1 MKKLI
6 AMALAASMM
15 ISLAAC
21 GSSSDSGSSSSSG
34 SSDSSSSANEAA
46 SGTEAGA
53 EAGADEE
60 EEAEVTPAADAVKL
74 NLSVPDAE
82 SSSIGVAAKHL
93 ADELNSKSEGRL
105 DVSVYY
111 DGSLYGG
118 DATAAVT
125 TMQDGGL
132 DMLCLA
138 TSWYASFDDSFNVI
152 QIPYLFKS
160 VDVEKAYLND
170 EASQPMWDAVEGM
183 GVKFL
188 AAWTRSFR
196 MITNSVRPITSP
208 EDLQGIKLRTPG
220 NQIYQVFF
228 GDGCGASVTPMSFS
242 EVYTALQTNTIDGQE
257 NPPDVPYSS
266 SFYEVQTYLSAT
278 NHIGEAWV
286 VGMSPD
292 KFASLDEDLQTLIQ
306 ETAQECQDWKF
317 DYDNE
322 TDQADIDF
330 MVEKGME
337 YNELDDAGFEAFK
350 EVSESLYPEFQ
361 KIVNNDELWNATIEF
376 ADANNE

>member
-1 MKKLI
+1 MRKLTV
-6 AMALAASMM
+6 MALTVCAITAFGMSASAA
-15 ISLAAC
+15 
-21 GSSSDSGSSSSSG
+21 
-34 SSDSSSSANEAA
+34 
-46 SGTEAGA
+46 T
-53 EAGADEE
+53 
-60 EEAEVTPAADAVKL
+60 KL
-74 NLSVPDAE
+74 NLSVPDAA
-82 SSSIGVAAKHL
+82 SSSIGVAAQEF
-93 ADELNSKSEGRL
+93 ADQLNEKSGGELE
-105 DVSVYY
+105 VTVYF

-160 VDVEKAYLND
+160 VDAEQAYLND

-196 MITNSVRPITSP
+196 MTTNNIRPITKP
-208 EDLQGIKLRTPG
+208 EDFEGIKLRTPG

-228 GDGCGASVTPMSFS
+228 GDGCGANVTPMSFS

-257 NPPDVPYSS
+257 NPADVPFSA
-266 SFYEVQTYLSAT
+266 SFYEVQKYISAT

-286 VGMSPD
+286 VGMNPD
-292 KFASLDEDLQTLIQ
+292 KFASLSEDMQTLVL
-306 ETAQECQDWKF
+306 ETAQEMQQWKK
-317 DYDNE
+317 DYDE
-322 TDQADIDF
+322 ATDQSDIDF
-330 MVEKGME
+330 MIEKGME
-337 YNELDDAGFEAFK
+337 YNELDDEGFAAFQ
-350 EVSESLYPEFQ
+350 EVSKSLYPKFQ
-361 KIVNNDELWNATIEF
+361 EIVNNQDLWDATIAF
-376 ADANNE
+376 AEAN

>member
-15 ISLAAC
+15 VTVVAC
-21 GSSSDSGSSSSSG
+21 GSGNSGSNTNA
-34 SSDSSSSANEAA
+34 DAPA
-46 SGTEAGA
+46 TEASTDGAGTDAA
-53 EAGADEE
+53 EAPA
-60 EEAEVTPAADAVKL
+60 PAADAVKL

-82 SSSIGVAAKHL
+82 SSSIAVAAKEF
-93 ADELNSKSEGRL
+93 ANQLNTKSEGRL
-105 DVSVYY
+105 DVTVYC

-152 QIPYLFKS
+152 QIPYLFDS
-160 VDVEKAYLND
+160 VDEEQAYLND
-170 EASQPMWDAVEGM
+170 AASKPMWDAVEGM

-196 MITNSVRPITSP
+196 MTTNNIRPITTP
-208 EDLQGIKLRTPG
+208 DDLKGIKLRTPG

-228 GDGCGASVTPMSFS
+228 GDGCGANVTPMSFS

-257 NPPDVPYSS
+257 NPADVPFSS
-266 SFYEVQTYLSAT
+266 SFFEVQKYISAT

-286 VGMSPD
+286 VGMNPD
-292 KFASLDEDLQTLIQ
+292 KFASLDADLQTLITD
-306 ETAQECQDWKF
+306 TAQEMQEWKKN
-317 DYDNE
+317 YDND

-337 YNELDDAGFEAFK
+337 YNELDDAGIEAFK
-350 EVSESLYPEFQ
+350 KVSESLYPKFQ
-361 KIVNNDELWNATIEF
+361 EIVNNEDLWNATIEF
-376 ADANNE
+376 AESH

>member
-1 MKKLI
+1 MKKLTVL
-6 AMALAASMM
+6 ALSVSAMM
-15 ISLAAC
+15 IAAF
-21 GSSSDSGSSSSSG
+21 GMNA
-34 SSDSSSSANEAA
+34 SAA
-46 SGTEAGA
+46 T
-53 EAGADEE
+53 
-60 EEAEVTPAADAVKL
+60 KL
-74 NLSVPDAE
+74 NLSVPDAQ
-82 SSSIGVAAKHL
+82 SSSIGVAAQEF
-93 ADELNSKSEGRL
+93 ADQLNEKSEGEL
-105 DVSVYY
+105 EVKVYF

-160 VDVEKAYLND
+160 VDVEQAFLND
-170 EASQPMWDAVEGM
+170 EASKPMWDAVEGM

-196 MITNSVRPITSP
+196 MTTNNIRPITKP
-208 EDLQGIKLRTPG
+208 EDFEGIKLRTPG

-228 GDGCGASVTPMSFS
+228 GDGCGANVTPMSFS

-257 NPPDVPYSS
+257 NPADVPFSA
-266 SFYEVQTYLSAT
+266 SFYEVQKYISAT

-286 VGMSPD
+286 VGMNPD
-292 KFASLDEDLQTLIQ
+292 KFASLSEDMQTLVL
-306 ETAQECQDWKF
+306 ETAQEMQQWKK
-317 DYDNE
+317 DYDDA

-337 YNELDDAGFEAFK
+337 YNELDDEGFAAFQ
-350 EVSESLYPEFQ
+350 EVSKSLYPKFQ
-361 KIVNNDELWNATIEF
+361 EIVNNQELWDATIAF
-376 ADANNE
+376 AEANN

>member
-1 MKKLI
+1 MKKLSVLAAVT
-6 AMALAASMM
+6 AMSVVALGTSALAA
-15 ISLAAC
+15 
-21 GSSSDSGSSSSSG
+21 
-34 SSDSSSSANEAA
+34 E
-46 SGTEAGA
+46 
-53 EAGADEE
+53 
-60 EEAEVTPAADAVKL
+60 KL
-74 NLSVPDAE
+74 NLSVPDAQ
-82 SSSIGVAAKHL
+82 SSSIGVAAQEF
-93 ADELNSKSEGRL
+93 ADQLNEKSGGELE
-105 DVSVYY
+105 VTVFF

-160 VDVEKAYLND
+160 VEAEQAYLND

-196 MITNSVRPITSP
+196 MTTNNIRPITKP
-208 EDLQGIKLRTPG
+208 EDFEGIKLRTPG

-228 GDGCGASVTPMSFS
+228 GDGCGANVTPMSFS

-257 NPPDVPYSS
+257 NPADVPFSA
-266 SFYEVQTYLSAT
+266 SFYEVQKYISAT

-286 VGMSPD
+286 VGMNPD
-292 KFASLDEDLQTLIQ
+292 KFNSLSEDMQTLIL
-306 ETAQECQDWKF
+306 ETAQEMQQWKL
-317 DYDNE
+317 DYDNA
-322 TDQADIDF
+322 TDQSDIDF
-330 MVEKGME
+330 MVEQGME
-337 YNELDDAGFEAFK
+337 YNDLDEEGFAAFQ
-350 EVSESLYPEFQ
+350 EVSKSLYPKFQ
-361 KIVNNDELWNATIEF
+361 EIVNNQDLWEATIAF
-376 ADANNE
+376 AEAN